1 MIKTNKYPKKMKS
14 KLLILCSLILMIST
28 SVYAQTTTSKITGT
42 ITEKTGEA
50 LFGANIIALHTPTGT
65 LSGTTAQI
73 NGRYTLSN
81 LRIGGP
87 YAITI
92 SYVGFET
99 QKIANVFLTL
109 GKTTNIDAVLSDDK
123 NMLDEIVISSG
134 KNTVFN
140 NGRTGAQTSIR
151 SKDLR
156 TLPTIS
162 RSASDFTR
170 LDPAASGGSFGGR
183 NDQYNNFT
191 LDGSIFNNPFG
202 LDAATPGGQTGS
214 QPVSLDAIEQIS
226 VSTAPYDVTLSGFT
240 GASVNAVTKSGTN
253 KVSGTVYGFFR
264 NQDFTGGKI
273 KGENIFV
280 PQLRQSQSG
289 VSVGAPLI
297 KDKLFIFVNFEEDKR
312 TDLGQSWLP
321 NTGSNRIN
329 ESRVLRADLAEV
341 QSALAGIG
349 YNTGAYEGFTHDSNS
364 SKGLFKLDWNINKDN
379 RVSFVYNFLNASRDL
394 PAHPTAL
401 GFRGPSSQMLQ
412 FENTGYQIN
421 NNLKSFLVELNSTLD
436 ENITNKLQ
444 VGYTHFDDFRNPK
457 SAPMPAF
464 RIQDGRGGNYIIA
477 GHEPFS
483 IHNKLDQKVFQVT
496 NNLNITKGDHNYTV
510 GFSFEKFEFDNSFNL
525 GVYGLGDSR
534 GYVGA
539 FGGDFADMD
548 GFRAGISSG
557 LLADAFA
564 AAQNTFNNKNANNS
578 WALAET
584 NVGQLAFYVQ
594 DDWNINDNFKFSY
607 GVRFDKPLF
616 FDSAQKA
623 QDVIDGTPDYF
634 PGIPY
639 INPNSGQVQQLSNT
653 QMPSSDW
660 LVSPRLGFNYDVKG
674 DSSIQLRGG
683 TGLFTGRFPFVWLGN
698 QIGNPNFWF
707 QQNVDPDYK
716 FPQVWRTSFGADV
729 KLKDGT
735 ILTTDISY
743 TKDINGAHVQN
754 WGLTPPTGT
763 LQGVDSRA
771 VYTDNDHVVGAYG
784 SQANAYVFT
793 NSDKGRTLNASLKAQ
808 KTFDNGLYLMAAY
821 NFLDSKDVNSIE
833 AEITGDAF
841 AFNPVLSNANS
852 ATLAHSKYGDRH
864 RFIAVAAKSWNYG
877 ANNEW
882 TTTLSSFYELA
893 KGGRFNYTYA
903 GDINNDGSNLNDLIY
918 IPTTSEIGQMDFS
931 TATDADNLEN
941 FIKQDDY
948 LKGRRGQYAE
958 RYGALTPWRGKM
970 DVKFIQNLKI
980 KDNNSLEFSIDI
992 LNFGNLLNSDWGL
1005 VQQPNAVQ
1013 PIGVSVDAGGS
1024 PTYSFNSNLKETFVY
1039 NSTLISRWQ
1048 MQFGLRYSF

>member
-1 MIKTNKYPKKMKS
+1 MKL

-28 SVYAQTTTSKITGT
+28 SVFAQTTTSKITGT

-65 LSGTTAQI
+65 VSGTTAQV

-87 YAITI
+87 YTITI
-92 SYVGFET
+92 SYVGFES
-99 QKIANVFLTL
+99 QKISKVFLTL
-109 GKTTNIDAVLSDDK
+109 GKTTNIDAVLSDDT

-134 KNTVFN
+134 KNTIFN

-253 KVSGTVYGFFR
+253 AVSGTVYGFFR

-289 VSVGAPLI
+289 VSVGAPII
-297 KDKLFIFVNFEEDKR
+297 KDKLFIFVNFEEVKR

-321 NTGSNRIN
+321 NTGSNSIN
-329 ESRVLRADLAEV
+329 ESRVLKADLAEV

-444 VGYTHFDDFRNPK
+444 VGYTHFDDFRSPK

-464 RIQDGRGGNYIIA
+464 RIQDGNGGNYIIA

-483 IHNKLDQKVFQVT
+483 IHNKLDQKVFQIT
-496 NNLNITKGDHNYTV
+496 NNLNIAKGDHNYTV

-539 FGGDFADMD
+539 FGGDFANMD

-564 AAQNTFNNKNANNS
+564 AAQNTFNSNNANDS

-607 GVRFDKPLF
+607 GIRFDKPLF

-634 PGIPY
+634 PEIPY

-653 QMPSSDW
+653 QMPSNDW

-674 DSSIQLRGG
+674 DSSLQLRGG

-735 ILTTDISY
+735 ILTTDIAY

-763 LQGVDSRA
+763 LQGVDSRP
-771 VYTDNDHVVGAYG
+771 VYTANDHVVGAYG

-793 NSDKGRTLNASLKAQ
+793 NSDKGRTFNASLKAQ

-841 AFNPVLSNANS
+841 DFNPTLSNANS
-852 ATLAHSKYGDRH
+852 ATLANSKYGDRH

-877 ANNEW
+877 ANKEW

-931 TATDADNLEN
+931 TATDAGNLEN
-941 FIKQDDY
+941 FINQDDY

-1013 PIGVSVDAGGS
+1013 PIGVSIDAGGS

>member
-1 MIKTNKYPKKMKS
+1 MKL

-28 SVYAQTTTSKITGT
+28 SVFAQTTTSKITGT
-42 ITEKTGEA
+42 IAEKTGEA

-65 LSGTTAQI
+65 VSGTTAQV

-87 YAITI
+87 YTITI
-92 SYVGFET
+92 SYVGFES
-99 QKIANVFLTL
+99 QKITNVFLTL
-109 GKTTNIDAVLSDDK
+109 GKTTNIDAVLSDDT

-134 KNTVFN
+134 KNTIFN

-436 ENITNKLQ
+436 ENTTNKLQ
-444 VGYTHFDDFRNPK
+444 VGYTHFDDFRTPK

-464 RIQDGRGGNYIIA
+464 RIQDGNGGNYIIA

-525 GVYGLGDSR
+525 GAIWIMLTVR
-534 GYVGA
+534 MV
-539 FGGDFADMD
+539 MWV
-548 GFRAGISSG
+548 
-557 LLADAFA
+557 LL
-564 AAQNTFNNKNANNS
+564 
-578 WALAET
+578 
-584 NVGQLAFYVQ
+584 
-594 DDWNINDNFKFSY
+594 
-607 GVRFDKPLF
+607 
-616 FDSAQKA
+616 
-623 QDVIDGTPDYF
+623 
-634 PGIPY
+634 
-639 INPNSGQVQQLSNT
+639 
-653 QMPSSDW
+653 
-660 LVSPRLGFNYDVKG
+660 
-674 DSSIQLRGG
+674 
-683 TGLFTGRFPFVWLGN
+683 
-698 QIGNPNFWF
+698 
-707 QQNVDPDYK
+707 
-716 FPQVWRTSFGADV
+716 
-729 KLKDGT
+729 
-735 ILTTDISY
+735 
-743 TKDINGAHVQN
+743 
-754 WGLTPPTGT
+754 
-763 LQGVDSRA
+763 
-771 VYTDNDHVVGAYG
+771 DH
-784 SQANAYVFT
+784 
-793 NSDKGRTLNASLKAQ
+793 
-808 KTFDNGLYLMAAY
+808 
-821 NFLDSKDVNSIE
+821 
-833 AEITGDAF
+833 
-841 AFNPVLSNANS
+841 
-852 ATLAHSKYGDRH
+852 
-864 RFIAVAAKSWNYG
+864 
-877 ANNEW
+877 
-882 TTTLSSFYELA
+882 
-893 KGGRFNYTYA
+893 
-903 GDINNDGSNLNDLIY
+903 
-918 IPTTSEIGQMDFS
+918 
-931 TATDADNLEN
+931 
-941 FIKQDDY
+941 
-948 LKGRRGQYAE
+948 
-958 RYGALTPWRGKM
+958 
-970 DVKFIQNLKI
+970 
-980 KDNNSLEFSIDI
+980 
-992 LNFGNLLNSDWGL
+992 
-1005 VQQPNAVQ
+1005 
-1013 PIGVSVDAGGS
+1013 
-1024 PTYSFNSNLKETFVY
+1024 
-1039 NSTLISRWQ
+1039 
-1048 MQFGLRYSF
+1048 

>member
-1 MIKTNKYPKKMKS
+1 MKL
-14 KLLILCSLILMIST
+14 KLLILCSLILMISLGAH
-28 SVYAQTTTSKITGT
+28 AQTTTSKITGT
-42 ITEKTGEA
+42 ITEKAGEA

-65 LSGTTAQI
+65 ISGTTAQI

-87 YAITI
+87 YTITI

-99 QKIANVFLTL
+99 QKITKVFLTL
-109 GKTTNIDAVLSDDK
+109 GKTTNIDAVLSDDT

-289 VSVGAPLI
+289 VSVGAPII
-297 KDKLFIFVNFEEDKR
+297 KDKLFIFVNFEEVKR

-464 RIQDGRGGNYIIA
+464 RIQDGNGGNYIIA

-483 IHNKLDQKVFQVT
+483 IHNKLDQKVFQIT
-496 NNLNITKGDHNYTV
+496 NNLNISKGDHNYTV

-525 GVYGLGDSR
+525 GVYGLNDPLR
-534 GYVGA
+534 GSVGA
-539 FGGDFADMD
+539 FGSDFANMD

-564 AAQNTFNNKNANNS
+564 AAQNTFNNNNANDS

-607 GVRFDKPLF
+607 GIRFDKPLF

-623 QDVIDGTPDYF
+623 QDVIDGTTDYF

-653 QMPSSDW
+653 QMPSNDW

-674 DSSIQLRGG
+674 DSSLQLRGG

-735 ILTTDISY
+735 ILTTDIAY

-771 VYTDNDHVVGAYG
+771 VYTDSDHVVGAYG

-852 ATLAHSKYGDRH
+852 ATLAHSRYGDRH

-882 TTTLSSFYELA
+882 TTTLSSFYELV

-918 IPTTSEIGQMDFS
+918 IPTTSEIGQMAFS
-931 TATDADNLEN
+931 TASDASNLEN
-941 FIKQDDY
+941 FIRQDDY
-948 LKGRRGQYAE
+948 LQGRRGQYAE
-958 RYGALTPWRGKM
+958 RYGALTPWRSKM

-1013 PIGVSVDAGGS
+1013 PIGVSVDASGS

>member
-1 MIKTNKYPKKMKS
+1 MKL
-14 KLLILCSLILMIST
+14 KLLILCSLILIIST

-65 LSGTTAQI
+65 ISGTTAQS

-87 YAITI
+87 YTITI

-99 QKIANVFLTL
+99 QKITKVFLTL
-109 GKTTNIDAVLSDDK
+109 GKTTNIDAVLSDDT

-134 KNTVFN
+134 KNTIFN

-202 LDAATPGGQTGS
+202 LDAATPGGQTAS

-253 KVSGTVYGFFR
+253 AVSGTVYGFFR

-289 VSVGAPLI
+289 VSVGAPII
-297 KDKLFIFVNFEEDKR
+297 KDKLFIFVNFEEVKR

-321 NTGSNRIN
+321 NTGSNSIN
-329 ESRVLRADLAEV
+329 ESRVLKADLAEV

-444 VGYTHFDDFRNPK
+444 VGSTHFDDFRNPK

-464 RIQDGRGGNYIIA
+464 RIQDGNGGNYIIA

-483 IHNKLDQKVFQVT
+483 THNKLDQKVFQIT
-496 NNLNITKGDHNYTV
+496 NNLNIAQGDHNYTI

-525 GVYGLGDSR
+525 GAYGFGDSR

-548 GFRAGISSG
+548 GFRTGISSG

-564 AAQNTFNNKNANNS
+564 AAQNTFNNNNANDS

-594 DDWNINDNFKFSY
+594 DDWNINDDFKFSY

-623 QDVIDGTPDYF
+623 QEVIDGTPDYF

-653 QMPSSDW
+653 QMPSNDW
-660 LVSPRLGFNYDVKG
+660 LVSPRLGFNYDVNG

-735 ILTTDISY
+735 ILTTDIAY

-771 VYTDNDHVVGAYG
+771 IYTDNDRVVGAYG
-784 SQANAYVFT
+784 GQANAYVFT

-808 KTFDNGLYLMAAY
+808 KNIWQWFVLNG
-821 NFLDSKDVNSIE
+821 
-833 AEITGDAF
+833 
-841 AFNPVLSNANS
+841 
-852 ATLAHSKYGDRH
+852 
-864 RFIAVAAKSWNYG
+864 
-877 ANNEW
+877 
-882 TTTLSSFYELA
+882 
-893 KGGRFNYTYA
+893 
-903 GDINNDGSNLNDLIY
+903 
-918 IPTTSEIGQMDFS
+918 
-931 TATDADNLEN
+931 
-941 FIKQDDY
+941 
-948 LKGRRGQYAE
+948 
-958 RYGALTPWRGKM
+958 
-970 DVKFIQNLKI
+970 
-980 KDNNSLEFSIDI
+980 SL
-992 LNFGNLLNSDWGL
+992 
-1005 VQQPNAVQ
+1005 
-1013 PIGVSVDAGGS
+1013 
-1024 PTYSFNSNLKETFVY
+1024 
-1039 NSTLISRWQ
+1039 
-1048 MQFGLRYSF
+1048 

>member
-1 MIKTNKYPKKMKS
+1 
-14 KLLILCSLILMIST
+14 
-28 SVYAQTTTSKITGT
+28 
-42 ITEKTGEA
+42 
-50 LFGANIIALHTPTGT
+50 
-65 LSGTTAQI
+65 
-73 NGRYTLSN
+73 
-81 LRIGGP
+81 
-87 YAITI
+87 
-92 SYVGFET
+92 
-99 QKIANVFLTL
+99 
-109 GKTTNIDAVLSDDK
+109 
-123 NMLDEIVISSG
+123 
-134 KNTVFN
+134 
-140 NGRTGAQTSIR
+140 
-151 SKDLR
+151 
-156 TLPTIS
+156 
-162 RSASDFTR
+162 
-170 LDPAASGGSFGGR
+170 
-183 NDQYNNFT
+183 
-191 LDGSIFNNPFG
+191 
-202 LDAATPGGQTGS
+202 
-214 QPVSLDAIEQIS
+214 
-226 VSTAPYDVTLSGFT
+226 
-240 GASVNAVTKSGTN
+240 VN
-253 KVSGTVYGFFR
+253 
-264 NQDFTGGKI
+264 
-273 KGENIFV
+273 
-280 PQLRQSQSG
+280 
-289 VSVGAPLI
+289 
-297 KDKLFIFVNFEEDKR
+297 
-312 TDLGQSWLP
+312 
-321 NTGSNRIN
+321 
-329 ESRVLRADLAEV
+329 
-341 QSALAGIG
+341 
-349 YNTGAYEGFTHDSNS
+349 
-364 SKGLFKLDWNINKDN
+364 
-379 RVSFVYNFLNASRDL
+379 
-394 PAHPTAL
+394 
-401 GFRGPSSQMLQ
+401 
-412 FENTGYQIN
+412 
-421 NNLKSFLVELNSTLD
+421 
-436 ENITNKLQ
+436 
-444 VGYTHFDDFRNPK
+444 
-457 SAPMPAF
+457 
-464 RIQDGRGGNYIIA
+464 
-477 GHEPFS
+477 
-483 IHNKLDQKVFQVT
+483 
-496 NNLNITKGDHNYTV
+496 
-510 GFSFEKFEFDNSFNL
+510 
-525 GVYGLGDSR
+525 
-534 GYVGA
+534 
-539 FGGDFADMD
+539 
-548 GFRAGISSG
+548 
-557 LLADAFA
+557 
-564 AAQNTFNNKNANNS
+564 
-578 WALAET
+578 
-584 NVGQLAFYVQ
+584 
-594 DDWNINDNFKFSY
+594 
-607 GVRFDKPLF
+607 
-616 FDSAQKA
+616 
-623 QDVIDGTPDYF
+623 
-634 PGIPY
+634 
-639 INPNSGQVQQLSNT
+639 
-653 QMPSSDW
+653 
-660 LVSPRLGFNYDVKG
+660 G

>member
-1 MIKTNKYPKKMKS
+1 MKL
-14 KLLILCSLILMIST
+14 KLLILCSLILVIST
-28 SVYAQTTTSKITGT
+28 SVYAQTTTSKIAGT

-65 LSGTTAQI
+65 ISGTTAQN

-87 YAITI
+87 YTITI

-99 QKIANVFLTL
+99 QKISKVFLTL
-109 GKTTNIDAVLSDDK
+109 GKTTNIDAVLSDDT
-123 NMLDEIVISSG
+123 NTLDEIVISSG

-253 KVSGTVYGFFR
+253 AVSGTVYGFFR

-289 VSVGAPLI
+289 VSVGAPII
-297 KDKLFIFVNFEEDKR
+297 KDKLFIFVNFEEVKR

-321 NTGSNRIN
+321 NTGSNSIN
-329 ESRVLRADLAEV
+329 ESRVLKADLAEV

-444 VGYTHFDDFRNPK
+444 VGYTHFDDFRSPK

-464 RIQDGRGGNYIIA
+464 RIQDGNGGNYIIA

-483 IHNKLDQKVFQVT
+483 IHNKLDQKVFQIT
-496 NNLNITKGDHNYTV
+496 NNLNIAKGDHNYTV

-539 FGGDFADMD
+539 FGGDFANMD

-564 AAQNTFNNKNANNS
+564 AAQNTFNSNNANDS

-607 GVRFDKPLF
+607 GIRFDKPLF

-634 PGIPY
+634 PEIPY

-653 QMPSSDW
+653 QMPSNDW

-674 DSSIQLRGG
+674 DSSLQLRGG

-735 ILTTDISY
+735 ILTTDIAY

-763 LQGVDSRA
+763 LLGVDSRA
-771 VYTDNDHVVGAYG
+771 VYTNNDRVVGAYG

-808 KTFDNGLYLMAAY
+808 KTFDNDLYLMAAY

-852 ATLAHSKYGDRH
+852 ATLAHSRYGDRH

-882 TTTLSSFYELA
+882 TTTLSSFYELV

-931 TATDADNLEN
+931 TATDAGNLEN
-941 FIKQDDY
+941 FINQDDY

-1013 PIGVSVDAGGS
+1013 PIGVSIDAGGS

>member
-1 MIKTNKYPKKMKS
+1 
-14 KLLILCSLILMIST
+14 
-28 SVYAQTTTSKITGT
+28 
-42 ITEKTGEA
+42 TGEA

-65 LSGTTAQI
+65 LSGATAQN

-87 YAITI
+87 YTITI
-92 SYVGFET
+92 SYVGFESQT
-99 QKIANVFLTL
+99 ITNVFLTL
-109 GKTTNIDAVLSDDK
+109 GKTTNIDAVLSDDT

-170 LDPAASGGSFGGR
+170 LDPSASGGSFGGR

-202 LDAATPGGQTGS
+202 LDAATPGGQTAS

-253 KVSGTVYGFFR
+253 VVSGTVYGFFR

-289 VSVGAPLI
+289 VSVGAPII
-297 KDKLFIFVNFEEDKR
+297 KDKLFIFVNFEEVKR

-321 NTGSNRIN
+321 NTGSNSIN
-329 ESRVLRADLAEV
+329 ESRVLKADLAEV
-341 QSALAGIG
+341 QTALAGIG
-349 YNTGAYEGFTHDSNS
+349 YNTGDYEGFTHDSNS

-464 RIQDGRGGNYIIA
+464 RIQDGSGGNYIIA

-483 IHNKLDQKVFQVT
+483 IHNKLDQKVFQIT
-496 NNLNITKGDHNYTV
+496 NNLNIAKGDHNYTV

-525 GVYGLGDSR
+525 GVYGLNDPIR
-534 GYVGA
+534 GSVGA

-548 GFRAGISSG
+548 GFRAGIANG

-564 AAQNTFNNKNANNS
+564 AAQNTFNNNNANDS

-607 GVRFDKPLF
+607 GIRFDKPLF

-634 PGIPY
+634 PEIPY
-639 INPNSGQVQQLSNT
+639 INPSSGEVQQLSNT
-653 QMPSSDW
+653 QMPSNDW
-660 LVSPRLGFNYDVKG
+660 LVSPRLGFNYDVNG

-735 ILTTDISY
+735 ILTTDIAY

-763 LQGVDSRA
+763 LLGVDSRA
-771 VYTDNDHVVGAYG
+771 VYTDNDRVVGAYG

-808 KTFDNGLYLMAAY
+808 KTFDNDLYLMAAY
-821 NFLDSKDVNSIE
+821 NFLDSKDINSIE

-852 ATLAHSKYGDRH
+852 ATLAHSRYGDKH

-877 ANNEW
+877 ANNQW
-882 TTTLSSFYELA
+882 TTTFSSFYELV

-931 TATDADNLEN
+931 TASDASNLEN
-941 FIKQDDY
+941 FIRQDDY
-948 LKGRRGQYAE
+948 LKDRRGQYAE
-958 RYGALTPWRGKM
+958 RYGALTPWRSKM

-1013 PIGVSVDAGGS
+1013 PIGVSVDASGS

>member
-1 MIKTNKYPKKMKS
+1 MKL
-14 KLLILCSLILMIST
+14 KLLILCSLILIIST

-65 LSGTTAQI
+65 ISGTTAQS

-87 YAITI
+87 YTITI

-99 QKIANVFLTL
+99 QKITKVFLTL
-109 GKTTNIDAVLSDDK
+109 GKTTNIDAVLSDDT

-134 KNTVFN
+134 KNTIFN

-202 LDAATPGGQTGS
+202 LDAATPGGQTAS

-253 KVSGTVYGFFR
+253 AVSGTVYGFFR

-289 VSVGAPLI
+289 VSVGAPII
-297 KDKLFIFVNFEEDKR
+297 KDKLFIFVNFEEVKR

-321 NTGSNRIN
+321 NTGSNSIN
-329 ESRVLRADLAEV
+329 ESRVLKADLAEV

-444 VGYTHFDDFRNPK
+444 VGYTHFDDFRSPK

-464 RIQDGRGGNYIIA
+464 RIQDGNGGNYIIA

-483 IHNKLDQKVFQVT
+483 IHNKLDQKVFQIT
-496 NNLNITKGDHNYTV
+496 NNLNIAKGDHNYTV

-539 FGGDFADMD
+539 FGGDFANMD
-548 GFRAGISSG
+548 GFRA
-557 LLADAFA
+557 
-564 AAQNTFNNKNANNS
+564 
-578 WALAET
+578 
-584 NVGQLAFYVQ
+584 
-594 DDWNINDNFKFSY
+594 
-607 GVRFDKPLF
+607 
-616 FDSAQKA
+616 
-623 QDVIDGTPDYF
+623 VI
-634 PGIPY
+634 
-639 INPNSGQVQQLSNT
+639 
-653 QMPSSDW
+653 
-660 LVSPRLGFNYDVKG
+660 
-674 DSSIQLRGG
+674 
-683 TGLFTGRFPFVWLGN
+683 
-698 QIGNPNFWF
+698 
-707 QQNVDPDYK
+707 
-716 FPQVWRTSFGADV
+716 
-729 KLKDGT
+729 
-735 ILTTDISY
+735 
-743 TKDINGAHVQN
+743 
-754 WGLTPPTGT
+754 
-763 LQGVDSRA
+763 
-771 VYTDNDHVVGAYG
+771 
-784 SQANAYVFT
+784 
-793 NSDKGRTLNASLKAQ
+793 
-808 KTFDNGLYLMAAY
+808 
-821 NFLDSKDVNSIE
+821 
-833 AEITGDAF
+833 
-841 AFNPVLSNANS
+841 
-852 ATLAHSKYGDRH
+852 
-864 RFIAVAAKSWNYG
+864 
-877 ANNEW
+877 
-882 TTTLSSFYELA
+882 EL
-893 KGGRFNYTYA
+893 
-903 GDINNDGSNLNDLIY
+903 I
-918 IPTTSEIGQMDFS
+918 
-931 TATDADNLEN
+931 
-941 FIKQDDY
+941 
-948 LKGRRGQYAE
+948 
-958 RYGALTPWRGKM
+958 
-970 DVKFIQNLKI
+970 
-980 KDNNSLEFSIDI
+980 
-992 LNFGNLLNSDWGL
+992 
-1005 VQQPNAVQ
+1005 
-1013 PIGVSVDAGGS
+1013 
-1024 PTYSFNSNLKETFVY
+1024 
-1039 NSTLISRWQ
+1039 
-1048 MQFGLRYSF
+1048 

>member
-1 MIKTNKYPKKMKS
+1 MKL

-28 SVYAQTTTSKITGT
+28 SVFAQTTTSKITGT
-42 ITEKTGEA
+42 ITEKAGEA

-65 LSGTTAQI
+65 VSGTTAQV

-87 YAITI
+87 YTITI
-92 SYVGFET
+92 SYVGFES
-99 QKIANVFLTL
+99 QKITNVFLTL
-109 GKTTNIDAVLSDDK
+109 GKTTNIDAVLSDDT

-134 KNTVFN
+134 KNTIFN

-289 VSVGAPLI
+289 VSVGAPII

-436 ENITNKLQ
+436 ENTTNKLQ
-444 VGYTHFDDFRNPK
+444 VGYTHFDDFRTPK

-464 RIQDGRGGNYIIA
+464 RIQDGNGGNYIIA

-483 IHNKLDQKVFQVT
+483 IHNKLDQKVFQIT

-564 AAQNTFNNKNANNS
+564 AAQNTFNNNNANDS

-607 GVRFDKPLF
+607 GIRFDKPLF

-653 QMPSSDW
+653 QMPSNDW

-735 ILTTDISY
+735 ILTTDIAY

-771 VYTDNDHVVGAYG
+771 VYTANDHVVGAYG

-864 RFIAVAAKSWNYG
+864 RLIAVAAKSWNYG

-931 TATDADNLEN
+931 TATDASNLEN

-948 LKGRRGQYAE
+948 LNGRRGQYAE

>member
-1 MIKTNKYPKKMKS
+1 MKL
-14 KLLILCSLILMIST
+14 KLLILCSLILIIST

-65 LSGTTAQI
+65 ISGTTAQS

-87 YAITI
+87 YTITI

-99 QKIANVFLTL
+99 QKITKVFLTL
-109 GKTTNIDAVLSDDK
+109 GKTTNIDAVLSDDT

-134 KNTVFN
+134 KNTIFN

-253 KVSGTVYGFFR
+253 AVSGTVYGFFR

-289 VSVGAPLI
+289 VSVGAPII
-297 KDKLFIFVNFEEDKR
+297 KDKLFIFVNFEEVKR

-321 NTGSNRIN
+321 NTGSNSIN
-329 ESRVLRADLAEV
+329 ESRVLKADLAEV

-444 VGYTHFDDFRNPK
+444 VGSTHFDDFRNPK

-464 RIQDGRGGNYIIA
+464 RIQDGNGGNYIIA

-483 IHNKLDQKVFQVT
+483 THNKLDQKVFQIT
-496 NNLNITKGDHNYTV
+496 NNLNIAQGDHNYTI

-525 GVYGLGDSR
+525 GAYGFGDSR

-564 AAQNTFNNKNANNS
+564 AAQNTFNSNNANDS

-607 GVRFDKPLF
+607 GIRFDKPLF

-653 QMPSSDW
+653 QMPSNDW
-660 LVSPRLGFNYDVKG
+660 LVSPRLGFNYDVNG

-735 ILTTDISY
+735 ILTTDIAY

-771 VYTDNDHVVGAYG
+771 VYTANDHVVGAYG

-793 NSDKGRTLNASLKAQ
+793 NSDKGRTFNASLKAQ
-808 KTFDNGLYLMAAY
+808 KTFDDGLYLMAAY

-877 ANNEW
+877 ANKEW

-931 TATDADNLEN
+931 TATDAGNLEN
-941 FIKQDDY
+941 FIRQDDY
-948 LKGRRGQYAE
+948 LQGRRGQYAE
-958 RYGALTPWRGKM
+958 RYGALTPWRSKM

-1013 PIGVSVDAGGS
+1013 PIGVSVDADGS